1 MPRTLSRRLGRIA
14 FSPFCRT
21 KRLMS
26 HAEVFMSQ
34 VEAFMS
40 HVEAFMS
47 HVEAFMSHVKAFM
60 SHVEAFMSHVKAFMS
75 HAEAF
80 MSHVKAFMSHAEA
93 FMSHAE
99 AFMSHAEAF
108 MSHAEGEPRWTAR
121 RAVLPVA
128 LDETHYRRLAA
139 SPLRRQDDGPVRQD
153 VDPFTLW
160 FVQIL
165 DVEAVFRTD
174 DAHRGPCVAINAAVG
189 TEVQRRA
196 VG

>member
-1 MPRTLSRRLGRIA
+1 MPRPLSRRLGRIA
-14 FSPFCRT
+14 FTPFCRT
-21 KRLMS
+21 KR
-26 HAEVFMSQ
+26 
-34 VEAFMS
+34 
-40 HVEAFMS
+40 
-47 HVEAFMSHVKAFM
+47 
-60 SHVEAFMSHVKAFMS
+60 FMS

-80 MSHVKAFMSHAEA
+80 MGRAEA
-93 FMSHAE
+93 FMSHVK